1 MIPQLSKQ
9 QKRSPPDPS
18 LTNPAAHRIVTAARR
33 HFFAH
38 GFRSVTLDDLAEEL
52 GMSKKTLY
60 ASFAS
65 KTDLLRAV
73 LLDKFRS
80 IETDLERIVSVSSTD
95 VLDSL
100 HQLLACVQRHAE
112 EIQPP
117 FVRDI
122 RREAPE
128 MFQIVQSRR
137 RDVIQRFFGKIF
149 DEGRRT
155 GIFRKDISTRLMIEI
170 LLGATEAIMNPP
182 KMAEL
187 GLTPKTEFLAII
199 AVVLEGLLT
208 EKGRLRGRQE
218 EKAIRRRGSDR
229 GTRRQAD
236 RERKKEREK
245 EAGRQGDQEL
255 GDSAHGR
262 RGDGGSARCGFWR
275 WSSWRAWWPSWLG
288 G

>member
-1 MIPQLSKQ
+1 MEEEERSIWLQTQSPCRDKWKLIILIKFPKYMITRLA
-9 QKRSPPDPS
+9 KREKAAAPEPP

-38 GFRSVTLDDLAEEL
+38 GFRSVTMDDLAEEL

-60 ASFAS
+60 ASFAG

-80 IETDLERIVSVSSTD
+80 IETDLERIASASSTD

-128 MFQIVQSRR
+128 MFQLVQSRR
-137 RDVIQRFFGKIF
+137 REVIQRYFGKIL
-149 DEGRRT
+149 DEGRRA

-187 GLTPKTEFLAII
+187 GLTPKSGFLTII
-199 AVVLEGLLT
+199 TVV
-208 EKGRLRGRQE
+208 
-218 EKAIRRRGSDR
+218 S
-229 GTRRQAD
+229 
-236 RERKKEREK
+236 
-245 EAGRQGDQEL
+245 
-255 GDSAHGR
+255 
-262 RGDGGSARCGFWR
+262 
-275 WSSWRAWWPSWLG
+275 RAC
-288 G
+288 